1 MHFMLGDD
9 DYHDDHDDHDDML
22 SVSVAS
28 WQCFYWKEIKLLK
41 DSFITY

>member
-1 MHFMLGDD
+1 MTKLMHFMLGDD

-28 WQCFYWKEIKLLK
+28 
-41 DSFITY
+41 